1 MLNHPLVV
9 VAAQVALAALPVLV
23 LAEPPSASFRSWMLM
38 PLLPVGLKTIL
49 HGQGLELICQ

>member
-23 LAEPPSASFRSWMLM
+23 LAESPSASSHSWMLM
-38 PLLPVGLKTIL
+38 PLLPVELKTIL
-49 HGQGLELICQ
+49 REQGLELTCQ